1 MSGENVEELFGE
13 GGRASKPRTGRVVA
27 VLATGLLLTLL
38 GMACTAVPGGLVTLV
53 AWYLIE
59 KEVDRVDSGF
69 LPLEYRPRL
78 VTLRAVVWASLF
90 LVVVLFLVQ
99 TVLLFNGVYYALWS
113 AAIELFRPLATEG
126 VPVAPT
132 P

>member
-1 MSGENVEELFGE
+1 MSAPGVDELFGE
-13 GGRASKPRTGRVVA
+13 GGKAARPRTGRVIA
-27 VLATGLLLTLL
+27 VLVTGLVMTLL

-53 AWYLIE
+53 AWYLVQ

-78 VTLRAVVWASLF
+78 SLLRTIVWASLF
-90 LVVVLFLVQ
+90 LVVLLFFVQ
-99 TVLLFNGVYYALWS
+99 TVLLFNGVYFALWS
-113 AAIELFRPLATEG
+113 QAIELFRPLATEG
-126 VPVAPT
+126 LPPG

>member
-1 MSGENVEELFGE
+1 MSAPGVDELFGE
-13 GGRASKPRTGRVVA
+13 GGKAARPRTGRVIA
-27 VLATGLLLTLL
+27 VLVTGLVMTLL

-53 AWYLIE
+53 AWYLVQ

-78 VTLRAVVWASLF
+78 SLLRTIVWASLF
-90 LVVVLFLVQ
+90 LVVLLFFVQ
-99 TVLLFNGVYYALWS
+99 TVLLFNGVYFALWS
-113 AAIELFRPLATEG
+113 QAIELFRPLATEG
-126 VPVAPT
+126 LPPD